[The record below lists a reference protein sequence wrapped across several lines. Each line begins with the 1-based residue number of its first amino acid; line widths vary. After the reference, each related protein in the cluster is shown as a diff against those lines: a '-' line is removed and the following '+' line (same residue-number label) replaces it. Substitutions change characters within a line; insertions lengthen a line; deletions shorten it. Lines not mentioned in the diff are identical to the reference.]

1 MAAATLAP
9 GWQPKKRLLLQTA
22 VSKKR
27 PPRAPSHANTQMRD
41 PTFKKLRVICVRLRD
56 GIDGSDKDDA
66 QVATFVAQMESFLG
80 FLGLELLSKMEVAKK
95 LAELVIQE
103 LKLTKRA
110 MDTSFCNTDAD
121 HLFSMFPKRADER
134 DYSVYR
140 LKVQDVA
147 RFVEQ
152 EESRRREAERAS
164 MAEKGG
170 VVVDWKE
177 DF

>member
-1 MAAATLAP
+1 
-9 GWQPKKRLLLQTA
+9 
-22 VSKKR
+22 
-27 PPRAPSHANTQMRD
+27 
-41 PTFKKLRVICVRLRD
+41 
-56 GIDGSDKDDA
+56 
-66 QVATFVAQMESFLG
+66 LG
-80 FLGLELLSKMEVAKK
+80 FLGLELLGKMEVAKK

-110 MDTSFCNTDAD
+110 MDTSFCNTDAG